1 MIFTPPHF
9 VNLIVNPCC
18 REAAA
23 RLRRAHLLRSAVSQR
38 NGQEQKQEGNQQTE
52 GQAQDADGD
61 GSQKQRRPQWTGE
74 NGNIKPIGKWKGV
87 EFLDEPSGKAERT
100 DEQKRD
106 YLEGKTIKLEGVPD
120 KQGVPSTM
128 YLRFSPEKGRPLT
141 YANDPDK
148 AVTKTPASESQTQV
162 AVNSEGKTRSA
173 SRRVTLATS
182 KNEQTKGVK
191 EPLQQSQTAPKD
203 TKQMEQQDNAVKQ
216 DKTEKI

>member
-1 MIFTPPHF
+1 M
-9 VNLIVNPCC
+9 
-18 REAAA
+18 E
-23 RLRRAHLLRSAVSQR
+23 
-38 NGQEQKQEGNQQTE
+38 K
-52 GQAQDADGD
+52 
-61 GSQKQRRPQWTGE
+61 
-74 NGNIKPIGKWKGV
+74 IK
-87 EFLDEPSGKAERT
+87 DELT

-106 YLEGKTIKLEGVPD
+106 YLEGKIIKLDGVPD

-128 YLRFSPEKGRPLT
+128 YLKFSPEKGRPFT

-148 AVTKTPASESQTQV
+148 AVTQTPASESQTQV

-203 TKQMEQQDNAVKQ
+203 TKQKEQQDNAVKQ
-216 DKTEKI
+216 DKPEKI